1 MATSILQKPSENLLP
16 VGQPII
22 FSVANS
28 TALVSH
34 INVRYYC
41 EVFFSSSTV
50 AAAVKVSTLKTTPN
64 ASGSGIFDIKRVIE
78 SYLGADHTL
87 DSDNSNVYLQGTSGV
102 VDAPLHHIA
111 SLSTSKEV
119 AGTFYCT
126 FYSKGSLTVGS
137 SPVNVDASIN
147 SENYLAFN
155 GYPDGADKLFNTS
168 GNYGYDIDNMNL
180 YARGFDS
187 KFMTDMPTQIYARSN
202 DTGVAAFFQSPF
214 FYDSSFAGTHYL
226 QFNCYNSS
234 GVSLGIHHTTLL
246 VSNGGAAQ
254 NQNTELSGRIVL
266 YAGIYPAN
274 LKQIYSIPSG
284 TAYYTVRLTTSAYAG
299 KTKSYFV
306 NIVEE
311 CKYPVYRLC
320 WLNKYGA
327 WDYYN
332 FNQKSVVSI
341 SSKKESFESSKGN
354 WSGATYR
361 PSHYSGGKTSFKVK
375 SKESIVI
382 NSEYIKED
390 TAQWLEGL
398 ITSGSV
404 FLIKEGST
412 WELGDTPVTSF
423 TDFRDMVEPVTI
435 TNSSIARKTSVNDK
449 LIMHTFT
456 IEKSIS
462 NNTFRI

>member
-1 MATSILQKPSENLLP
+1 M
-16 VGQPII
+16 
-22 FSVANS
+22 
-28 TALVSH
+28 
-34 INVRYYC
+34 
-41 EVFFSSSTV
+41 
-50 AAAVKVSTLKTTPN
+50 
-64 ASGSGIFDIKRVIE
+64 
-78 SYLGADHTL
+78 
-87 DSDNSNVYLQGTSGV
+87 
-102 VDAPLHHIA
+102 
-111 SLSTSKEV
+111 
-119 AGTFYCT
+119 
-126 FYSKGSLTVGS
+126 TVGS
-137 SPVNVDASIN
+137 PPVNVDASIN

-168 GNYGYDIDNMNL
+168 GNYGYDMDDMNL
-180 YARGFDS
+180 YSRGLDS
-187 KFMTDMPTQIYARSN
+187 KFMTDMPTQIYARPN
-202 DTGVAAFFQSPF
+202 DTGVAAFFQSPL
-214 FYDSSFAGTHYL
+214 FYDSFSGVNYL
-226 QFNCYNSS
+226 EFNCFDSS
-234 GVSLGIHHTTLL
+234 GAYTGNHITTLN
-246 VSNGGAAQ
+246 VTNGGAAQ

-284 TAYYTVRLTTSAYAG
+284 TAYYTVNLSSSSFVN
-299 KTKSYFV
+299 KIKSYTI
-306 NIVEE
+306 NMTEE
-311 CKYPVYRLC
+311 CKHPVYRLC

-390 TAQWLEGL
+390 TAQWLEAL

-404 FLIKEGST
+404 FLIKEGSA

-423 TDFRDMVEPVTI
+423 TDFRDMVEPITI
-435 TNSSIARKTSVNDK
+435 TNSSIARKTVVNDK

-456 IEKSIS
+456 IEKSMN
-462 NNTFRI
+462 NNTHRS